1 MRPHPGGLRWL
12 CAAVLLLPTFH
23 VTAQTSDMSLK
34 LTEDVTWSSLPA
46 NLFGYNT
53 NVPATAG
60 GRGQTTPWDDP
71 RMVKVVDELAP
82 SNMRF
87 PGGTLSQFY
96 DWRTQRQVPPH
107 PLGKATPK
115 FMFDID
121 ANQAGFMRLCEQLNM
136 RPVFVFNTLTDT
148 VDSQWQWIESLAK
161 SDGSLPIKH
170 WEVGNEVDALMLPNS
185 DFKHY
190 KGPIQSPEDY
200 ITYARDLGNRIHSRW
215 PEAQVAVVG
224 GGPIYLQFPGGSEQG
239 VPEDSS
245 LGLVQWN
252 QKLSADRSFYDAVVY
267 HIYLQSWPQFQHRL
281 KWTPQ
286 QRMQWLLGAG
296 DAYPGWLKEHQ
307 QKYYGTDKAIW
318 LTEVGM
324 VTWVGNREHKHSAE
338 FAWWSRLAEINF
350 ILALI
355 ADHGPIEMI
364 CKHLLAAPSRKMPV
378 MVIGRGEEIK
388 RVSLNQPLAQMFAHI
403 GQATRGDN
411 IQVADLPIEGVGQ
424 FKGRLK
430 LHDQTFA
437 NVRAIAMR
445 RDSETTLFLIN
456 RSAESARINLP
467 HGSWQGETFVAEL
480 EQTDEDVQRLPH
492 NSKASVISLPA
503 YSYTVLRNH
512 P

>member
-1 MRPHPGGLRWL
+1 
-12 CAAVLLLPTFH
+12 
-23 VTAQTSDMSLK
+23 
-34 LTEDVTWSSLPA
+34 
-46 NLFGYNT
+46 
-53 NVPATAG
+53 
-60 GRGQTTPWDDP
+60 
-71 RMVKVVDELAP
+71 
-82 SNMRF
+82 
-87 PGGTLSQFY
+87 
-96 DWRTQRQVPPH
+96 
-107 PLGKATPK
+107 
-115 FMFDID
+115 
-121 ANQAGFMRLCEQLNM
+121 
-136 RPVFVFNTLTDT
+136 
-148 VDSQWQWIESLAK
+148 
-161 SDGSLPIKH
+161 
-170 WEVGNEVDALMLPNS
+170 
-185 DFKHY
+185 
-190 KGPIQSPEDY
+190 
-200 ITYARDLGNRIHSRW
+200 
-215 PEAQVAVVG
+215 
-224 GGPIYLQFPGGSEQG
+224 
-239 VPEDSS
+239 
-245 LGLVQWN
+245 
-252 QKLSADRSFYDAVVY
+252 
-267 HIYLQSWPQFQHRL
+267 
-281 KWTPQ
+281 
-286 QRMQWLLGAG
+286 
-296 DAYPGWLKEHQ
+296 
-307 QKYYGTDKAIW
+307 
-318 LTEVGM
+318 
-324 VTWVGNREHKHSAE
+324 
-338 FAWWSRLAEINF
+338 
-350 ILALI
+350 LI